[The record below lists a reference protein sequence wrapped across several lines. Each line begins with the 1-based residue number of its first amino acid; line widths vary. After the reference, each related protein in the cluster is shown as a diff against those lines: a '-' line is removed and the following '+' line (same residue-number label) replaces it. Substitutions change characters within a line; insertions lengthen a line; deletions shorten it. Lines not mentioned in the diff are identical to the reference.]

1 MKTGKL
7 DKRLNTHTQ
16 NVVYRDFLRGLDYF
30 DFVWHFLREIF
41 ILECENVEKRM
52 RDRKRDR
59 QRQRQRQTETKTE
72 TEIKVK

>member
-7 DKRLNTHTQ
+7 DKRLNTHTHTQ

-52 RDRKRDR
+52 RDRK
-59 QRQRQRQTETKTE
+59 
-72 TEIKVK
+72 